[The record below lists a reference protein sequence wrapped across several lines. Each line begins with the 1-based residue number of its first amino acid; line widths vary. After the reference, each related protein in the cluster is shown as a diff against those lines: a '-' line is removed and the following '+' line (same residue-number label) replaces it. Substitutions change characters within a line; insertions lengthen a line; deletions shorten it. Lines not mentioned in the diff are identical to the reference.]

1 MKKIAIN
8 LIIVSVIKLIGDY
21 TLRRI
26 DTPNNGYSRSN
37 RNNNHQSGR
46 NNNANQTR
54 SERQYNTSNSRK
66 PSKQKNTRPI
76 MVVAI
81 ILFIIAMATFVFTL
95 FNTYASKLLPQKY
108 ILILFVIAIILCCTQ
123 IIILYT
129 RRDKIGNKV
138 VSLILSALMILSSF
152 YILGLVNSANNM
164 IETIEENVEE
174 AGVVISDTGES
185 IETEVV
191 YDQVEDISEDPFL
204 IYLSGLDDSG
214 ISKKDGSVR
223 DKGRSDVNIIA
234 AVNPNSKKI
243 LMVTIPRDTY
253 VGINGDE
260 GKMDKLTH
268 CGNWGVYCSMKTIEE
283 LFDNNI
289 KLNYYAKVNFNSLVN
304 IVDALGGIT
313 IDSPSSFTSGSSLTG
328 KSYSFNKGENTVM
341 GDQALAFARERHNL
355 SDGDNQRGRDHEII
369 IKAIIDKATSPE
381 VLTPGTLN
389 TVMDVFAN
397 NISTSLSSDEMRN
410 LIQTSLDDP
419 AWDVNMMEITGKGT
433 SKTTYTA
440 HTNRYVYIPDE
451 NSIKEAGNAL
461 NAVLNS

>member
-1 MKKIAIN
+1 M
-8 LIIVSVIKLIGDY
+8 
-21 TLRRI
+21 RRI
-26 DTPNNGYSRSN
+26 DTANNNYSRSG
-37 RNNNHQSGR
+37 NNNRHEAKH
-46 NNNANQTR
+46 NTNVNQTR
-54 SERQYNTSNSRK
+54 SERPYNTSNKRK
-66 PSKQKNTRPI
+66 PRKQKNSKPI

-81 ILFIIAMATFVFTL
+81 IFFIIAIALFVFAV
-95 FNTYASKLLPQKY
+95 FNTYAAQLLPQKY
-108 ILILFVIAIILCCTQ
+108 ILILFVIAIILCCIQ
-123 IIILYT
+123 IILLYV
-129 RRDKIGNKV
+129 RRDKVGTKV
-138 VSLILSALMILSSF
+138 VSLILSGLMILASF
-152 YILGLVNSANNM
+152 YIMGLVNSANNM

-191 YDQVEDISEDPFL
+191 YDQVEDIAENSFL

-223 DKGRSDVNIIA
+223 DKGRSDVNILA
-234 AVNPNSKKI
+234 AVNPKNKKI

-260 GKMDKLTH
+260 SKMDKLTH

-283 LFDNNI
+283 LFDNSI
-289 KLNYYAKVNFNSLVN
+289 QLNYYAKVNFNSLVN

-328 KSYSFNKGENTVM
+328 TSYSFSKGKNTVG

-397 NISTSLSSDEMRN
+397 NVSTSLSSDEMRN
-410 LIQTSLDDP
+410 LIQISLDNP
-419 AWDVNMMEITGKGT
+419 SWDVSMMEITGKGT
-433 SKTTYTA
+433 SRTTYTA

-451 NSIKEAGNAL
+451 NSIKEASNAL